1 MYRSIYVAWASAAVL
16 GLSAS
21 TLAADTPAAG
31 SRAATLNVAGTYEL
45 VRRVLPDG
53 KEVLPPSIAG
63 LYTMTHGR
71 RNFNVAWTDKDGK
84 AGSLS
89 VLAAYTLTGAKYC
102 QKVWFWL
109 QNNTVKPGFS
119 NEVPPAAN
127 ECSAV
132 TMKDG
137 KITFQEPAG
146 GPVLSFDK
154 DGLTATAAG
163 QFVDYWKKL
172 R

>member
-1 MYRSIYVAWASAAVL
+1 MYKSIYAVWASAAVL

-21 TLAADTPAAG
+21 TRAGDAPAT
-31 SRAATLNVAGTYEL
+31 SLRAAPLNIVGTCEL
-45 VRRVLPDG
+45 LRRVLPDG
-53 KEVLPPSIAG
+53 KEVLPPAIAG

-89 VLAAYTLTGAKYC
+89 VLAEYTLTGAKYC
-102 QKVWFWL
+102 QKVKFWL
-109 QNNTVKPGFS
+109 QNNRVKAGFS
-119 NEVPPAAN
+119 NEVPTAAN
-127 ECSAV
+127 ECSPV
-132 TMKDG
+132 TVKDG
-137 KITFQEPAG
+137 KITFQDPAA

>member
-1 MYRSIYVAWASAAVL
+1 MHRSIHVVWASAAVL
-16 GLSAS
+16 VLSAS
-21 TLAADTPAAG
+21 TRAADAPAAS
-31 SRAATLNVAGTYEL
+31 SRAATLNIAGTYEL
-45 VRRVLPDG
+45 LRRVLPDG
-53 KEVLPPSIAG
+53 KELLPPAIVG

-89 VLAAYTLTGAKYC
+89 VLAEYTLTGAKYC

-109 QNNTVKPGFS
+109 QNNAVTPGFS

-132 TMKDG
+132 TVKDG

-154 DGLTATAAG
+154 DGLTATSAG
-163 QFVDYWKKL
+163 RFVDHWKKL